1 MDPQHFF
8 QNTLTVL
15 LHLSISFYFVV
26 LFPRFRHLQGSMLE
40 IEIAIGL
47 FIANVAVA

>member
-8 QNTLTVL
+8 QKTLAVL

-26 LFPRFRHLQGSMLE
+26 YFPRLRHVQGSMLE

>member
-15 LHLSISFYFVV
+15 LYLSISLYFVV
-26 LFPRFRHLQGSMLE
+26 YFPRFRHVQGMLE